1 MLGSHGY
8 DLTLQM
14 FADLRG
20 AHYVALNSRAEAIL
34 LPWTP
39 KYLGLQVLALG
50 LATLFFF
57 PFKTYNYPQKQVRWK
72 FSRRFHLTE
81 EKKKN

>member
-50 LATLFFF
+50 LATLFFSLQDLQL
-57 PFKTYNYPQKQVRWK
+57 PPEASQVEI
-72 FSRRFHLTE
+72 F
-81 EKKKN
+81 